1 MDMLQC
7 LIHFRIIIIIIII
20 IIKWFVKLNC
30 CVVAVSSVSV
40 SDMLDQLRQEQQTWQ
55 LVSSLYSDRLDSRSQ
70 IDVDEDVASVGRSFC
85 NNNLVYKLP

>member
-7 LIHFRIIIIIIII
+7 LIHFRIIIIIII